1 MVFLRYIRGLYSPSS
16 GLSYVAENP
25 VANVGGVLD
34 VATSAVIGFNPAAAA
49 DSEEW
54 RCTAEGSDIIG
65 RPNECDM
72 LNIPIPGL
80 GLMDAY
86 IENWGIGTLGIP
98 ACGIHEAWHVAPP
111 LMDSI

>member
-1 MVFLRYIRGLYSPSS
+1 MAFALEGWGEFHVQSLDSIQLLLLIVKNGDAQLR
-16 GLSYVAENP
+16 E
-25 VANVGGVLD
+25 
-34 VATSAVIGFNPAAAA
+34 VISLE
-49 DSEEW
+49 DEEW

-98 ACGIHEAWHVAPP
+98 ACGIHEAWHVTPP

>member
-1 MVFLRYIRGLYSPSS
+1 
-16 GLSYVAENP
+16 
-25 VANVGGVLD
+25 
-34 VATSAVIGFNPAAAA
+34 
-49 DSEEW
+49 
-54 RCTAEGSDIIG
+54 
-65 RPNECDM
+65 M

-98 ACGIHEAWHVAPP
+98 ACGIHEAWHVTPP